1 MDELFLYCYI
11 LIYPDVQEFLTA
23 VHICLT
29 WEPQDIDKITQLNV
43 YINDFDNEQLFIG
56 GLLGDEVLGHR
67 LLTDLITNN
76 SNRNFSDDAKT
87 FITRC
92 CHRTTHHNELSK
104 IQSICCAHQGM
115 NASLLQEA
123 TKDIENWRVWIPMK
137 ESFQPKHM
145 KLLHSH
151 GFKGDTDCHNSRV
164 T

>member
-76 SNRNFSDDAKT
+76 SNR
-87 FITRC
+87 
-92 CHRTTHHNELSK
+92 
-104 IQSICCAHQGM
+104 
-115 NASLLQEA
+115 
-123 TKDIENWRVWIPMK
+123 
-137 ESFQPKHM
+137 
-145 KLLHSH
+145 KL
-151 GFKGDTDCHNSRV
+151 FR
-164 T
+164 